1 MEYQI
6 QRDGDV
12 VILALHGVL
21 DVASAPTFQTALQS
35 ILDEGDNRVAV
46 DMADVSFMDSSGLGV
61 LIAAYRRLSGGGGQI
76 ALANVVPAVHKVLQ
90 LTRTD
95 RLFSLHDTLS
105 AAVTALH

>member
-61 LIAAYRRLSGGGGQI
+61 LIAAYRRLSGGG
-76 ALANVVPAVHKVLQ
+76 PA
-90 LTRTD
+90 
-95 RLFSLHDTLS
+95 RLPW
-105 AAVTALH
+105 

>member
-6 QRDGDV
+6 QREGDV
-12 VILALHGVL
+12 AVLELHGVL

-35 ILDEGDNRVAV
+35 ILDEGGNRVAV

-76 ALANVVPAVHKVLQ
+76 ALVNVVPAVHKVLQ

-95 RLFSLHDTLS
+95 QLFSLHDTLPT
-105 AAVTALH
+105 AITALQ